1 MSAHVWREGLHKA
14 PVQIIV
20 PSFLHPVPSDKV
32 VAVARLLPVRL
43 HVNKAGS
50 TSCPVTTDPDMP
62 AAAVRVVPGNPNSMA
77 MGSCPPHHF
86 DRSDRR
92 ADFDVNPNASVAVGR
107 KQEHTYQS
115 CSNQGF
121 Y

>member
-1 MSAHVWREGLHKA
+1 MLRRLDMNVRARLARGLAQA

-20 PSFLHPVPSDKV
+20 PSFLHPVHSDKV

-77 MGSCPPHHF
+77 RWGLARLTTLTVRTGGPIL
-86 DRSDRR
+86 
-92 ADFDVNPNASVAVGR
+92 
-107 KQEHTYQS
+107 T
-115 CSNQGF
+115 
-121 Y
+121 